1 MTEYDPAS
9 VAERRGQAADEALR
23 EFEPD
28 TDGTA
33 DATLTDPMLFAD
45 GSATLEELQWI
56 VWADAVLESAWA
68 GTEVAASWL
77 AAVRVPTR

>member
-1 MTEYDPAS
+1 MTAYDPAS
-9 VAERRGQAADEALR
+9 VAERRGQPADEALR

-33 DATLTDPMLFAD
+33 NATPLDPMLFAE
-45 GSATLEELQWI
+45 GSATLDELQWI

-68 GTEVAASWL
+68 GTEIAASWL
-77 AAVRVPTR
+77 AAVRIPTI